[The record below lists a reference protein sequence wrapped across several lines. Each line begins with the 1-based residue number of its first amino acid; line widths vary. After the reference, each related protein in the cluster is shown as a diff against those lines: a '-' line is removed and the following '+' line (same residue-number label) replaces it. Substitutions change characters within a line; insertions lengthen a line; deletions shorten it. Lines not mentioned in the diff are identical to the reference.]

1 MISDYNATE
10 PYGTKMMRALLV
22 NRVRLQGFIVFDRLD
37 LYVRAVS
44 QLAKWVSQGKIKYH
58 ETVAEG
64 LHNAPKAFMGLL
76 KGQNLGKQLVKL
88 S

>member
-1 MISDYNATE
+1 
-10 PYGTKMMRALLV
+10 MRALLV

-44 QLAKWVSQGKIKYH
+44 QLVRWVSQGKIKYH
-58 ETVAEG
+58 ETVADG
-64 LHNAPKAFMGLL
+64 IHNAPKAFMGLL

-88 S
+88 A